1 LTPEK
6 LPTIDE
12 RRADAERFYREL
24 FTRTPRLEPAFIA
37 IKRAH
42 HIGGDAK
49 NTRPAET
56 LWLPLN
62 CGPAAYADAVLASDS
77 YDDVYTSV
85 TPHTAVSDRFGS
97 QGTKATLCATQI
109 LHFDLDAGK
118 EGTPATQSALLAV
131 TIDVF
136 ERANIPIHMAVGSG
150 EGLHVYVHLATALH
164 LPNQK
169 ELLARAAEWIRVEFA
184 VRGHDVDY
192 QVTSD
197 AARILR
203 PAGSIHKKD
212 HANPKPVHII
222 STSQAAPVALSR
234 LDALLPMVDVTR
246 AGIKVPLELDDR
258 PGTLLSLALDVRR
271 VLRVLGWSQVTS
283 DDHKEDWTANLPS
296 AASHVNGQF
305 YKTDD
310 ELAKIY
316 IWSTTTASHFGLTC
330 KVGYTTFGLLVKL
343 LCNDDVNLAA
353 RLAERFREDPEGL
366 LQLFGRFS
374 DGAPPTVRELGDLAR
389 SASTAWPGNLSKKHE
404 AYLARRG
411 VSADVAKARGY
422 KSVGCGEQVKRYKLT
437 ALADALLVPINP
449 LSGKAAAELR
459 LDDPV
464 TTAVDSKGKSTANM
478 QTQRSESH
486 TRRLLDIHPDQM
498 ADVQDPT
505 TDLIVVV
512 AEAKFAGLELP
523 NVRPSEAHYGSVHA
537 DAVLSGIR
545 REDLSVG
552 VCSPFSWSD
561 AILQPGTEENPTPHA
576 CLAGYWRRLSVK
588 GRRIYLAGREHWQKA
603 YDLITL
609 AQLLVEAGADV
620 RVVSIPRSDKQAAA
634 ASGYDPS
641 VRSIGDY
648 LAVNSRKRRPLAN
661 LLAQALTVDE
671 ATFRS
676 HSLASDDTSRYRHAA
691 EGLTREGKFLYET
704 TSRVWLTNKGAYFA
718 ADESSTPRSRVLE
731 ILERDYL
738 DVSKAHFI
746 KDAVS
751 AIQED
756 PRLARSLKQL
766 ETPENLLN
774 TPAGVLDL
782 QTGTTRPRSLGE
794 AYSQVSGASVL
805 PGYSGI
811 TGSAFEKFMDETFC
825 GDQDLIAYMQQL
837 TGMAMF
843 GFNPEILA
851 LCLGSGRN
859 GKSVYWG
866 VVSALLGTY
875 AGAAPA
881 SLLMGGAKEHQV
893 AALDGLRLLIASET
907 NEGAPLGSA
916 ALKDLTKTDPLAA
929 AKKYGHPFTV
939 VPRYLTVLM
948 TNFKPTIRVSD
959 VGTWDR
965 IKLIP
970 FNNYV
975 TEENRDRTLQ
985 ARLQNEGDLIF
996 SWMAE
1001 GARRSYARDH
1011 VLPEASAV
1019 LSGTAEY
1026 RESQD
1031 LLGGFL
1037 EQEMTFGSG
1046 LMIKRSVLTDALNEW
1061 LKAEQGMTYRWT
1073 TPKVTTELTQ
1083 RKDALKVTLQK
1094 VNGEFQWVGMNL
1106 RSEVATPAAN
1116 FDNVR
1121 QLRASAA
1128 DVSVDSATAAAPAL
1142 APTGTETPVPLAVQA
1157 DDDSERSL

>member
-1 LTPEK
+1 MD

-42 HIGGDAK
+42 HIGGDPK

-56 LWLPLN
+56 LWLPLD

-85 TPHTAVSDRFGS
+85 TPHTAVSERFGS
-97 QGTKATLCATQI
+97 QGTKTTLCATQV

-118 EGTPATQSALLAV
+118 VGTPASQTALLAV
-131 TIDVF
+131 TLDVF

-184 VRGHDVDY
+184 ARGHDVDY

-212 HANPKPVHII
+212 HANPKPVYII
-222 STSQAAPVALSR
+222 STNQAAPVPLSQ

-246 AGIKVPLELDDR
+246 TGIRVPLADDDR

-271 VLRVLGWSQVTS
+271 VLRVLGWSQVAS
-283 DDHKEDWTANLPS
+283 DDQKEEWTANLS
-296 AASHVNGQF
+296 AAASHVNGQF

-343 LCNDDVNLAA
+343 LCNDDVSLAT
-353 RLAERFREDPEGL
+353 RLAERFLEDPEGL
-366 LQLFGRFS
+366 LQLFARFS
-374 DGAPPTVRELGDLAR
+374 NDAPPTIKELGDLAR
-389 SASTAWPGNLSKKHE
+389 SASAAWPGSLSKKHA
-404 AYLARRG
+404 AYLALRG
-411 VSADVAKARGY
+411 VSADVAKVRGY
-422 KSVGCGEQVKRYKLT
+422 RSVTGGEQVKRYKLT
-437 ALADALLVPINP
+437 AEADALLVPIHP
-449 LSGKAAAELR
+449 LSGKATAELR
-459 LDDPV
+459 LDVPV
-464 TTAVDSKGKSTANM
+464 TTAVDSKGKSTANT

-498 ADVQDPT
+498 AAVQDPA
-505 TDLIVVV
+505 TDLIVLV

-537 DAVLSGIR
+537 DAVLSAIR
-545 REDLSVG
+545 RENLSVA
-552 VCSPFSWSD
+552 VCSPYSWSD

-576 CLAGYWRRLSVK
+576 HLAGYWRRLSVK

-620 RVVSIPRSDKQAAA
+620 RVVSIPRSDNQAAA
-634 ASGYDPS
+634 TGGYDSS

-648 LAVNSRKRRPLAN
+648 LALNSRKRSPLAS
-661 LLAQALTVDE
+661 LLTEALSVDE
-671 ATFRS
+671 AKFRS
-676 HSLASDDTSRYRHAA
+676 HSLTSDDTSRYRHAA
-691 EGLTREGKFLYET
+691 DGLAREGKYLYDA
-704 TSRVWLTNKGAYFA
+704 TSKVWLTNKGAYFA
-718 ADESSTPRSRVLE
+718 ADESSTPRSTVLE

-746 KDAVS
+746 KDALG

-756 PRLARSLKQL
+756 HRLARSIKQM

-782 QTGTTRPRSLGE
+782 QTGNTRPRNVGE
-794 AYSQVSGASVL
+794 AYSQVTGASVL
-805 PGYSGI
+805 PGYTGI
-811 TGSAFEKFMDETFC
+811 TGSAFEKFMHETFC
-825 GDQDLIAYMQQL
+825 GDQELIAYMQQL

-866 VVSALLGTY
+866 AVTAFFGTY

-893 AALDGLRLLIASET
+893 AALEGLRLLVASET

-916 ALKDLTKTDPLAA
+916 AVKDLTKTDPLAA

-939 VPRYLTVLM
+939 MPRYLTVLM
-948 TNFKPTIRVSD
+948 TNFKPIIRVSD

-975 TEENRDRTLQ
+975 AEENRDRTLQ
-985 ARLQNEGDLIF
+985 ARLQNEGDMIF

-1001 GARRSYARDH
+1001 GARRSYARNH
-1011 VLPEASAV
+1011 VLPEVSAV
-1019 LSGTAEY
+1019 VTGTAEY

-1037 EQEMTFGSG
+1037 EQEMKFGSG
-1046 LMIKRSVLTDALNEW
+1046 LMIKRSVLTDAVNEW
-1061 LKAEQGMTYRWT
+1061 LRAEQGMTYRWT
-1073 TPKVTTELTQ
+1073 TPKVTAELTQ

-1094 VNGEFQWVGMNL
+1094 VNGEVHWVGMNL
-1106 RSEVATPAAN
+1106 RSEVAPPAAN
-1116 FDNVR
+1116 FGNVR
-1121 QLRASAA
+1121 QLRSPGEDA
-1128 DVSVDSATAAAPAL
+1128 SVDSATAAAPAL
-1142 APTGTETPVPLAVQA
+1142 ASTGTDTPVPLAVQA